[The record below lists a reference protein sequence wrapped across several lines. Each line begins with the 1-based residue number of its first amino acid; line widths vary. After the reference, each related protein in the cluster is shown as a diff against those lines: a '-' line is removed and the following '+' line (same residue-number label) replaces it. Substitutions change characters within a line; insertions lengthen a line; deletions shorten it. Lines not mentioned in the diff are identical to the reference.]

1 MTPTESLPIEEV
13 STQTLFTEL
22 FSGPY
27 EQSQRVAKGYAR
39 RIGRG
44 GDLAF
49 VDECQAEAS
58 FILVELIWSAYA
70 KILEKYPEEE
80 DRHKFYRM
88 SVGYKLKEYWAYR
101 STSTISYLKKK
112 GIVEH
117 HYSLSAEQKGK
128 SEFND
133 GMTTTFSTE
142 HVGLAR
148 MNIEVELYILL
159 DSVCLDEVERLIV
172 DLYAIGNTK
181 EEIGVKLEMSPAR
194 VKKTLRRIKRRIR
207 HSGDE

>member
-1 MTPTESLPIEEV
+1 MNSKPSL
-13 STQTLFTEL
+13 STLCCEL
-22 FSGPY
+22 DSGPF

-49 VDECQAEAS
+49 IDECQAEAA
-58 FILVELIWSAYA
+58 FIVVELIWTAYE
-70 KILEKYPEEE
+70 KIIAKYPDQN
-80 DRHKFYRM
+80 DREKFYRM
-88 SVGYKLKEYWAYR
+88 SVGYRLKEYFAYR

-112 GIVEH
+112 GIVEQH
-117 HYSLSAEQKGK
+117 FSLSAEQKGK

-133 GMTTTFSTE
+133 GIEASFTTE

-148 MNIEVELYILL
+148 MNIEIELYILL
-159 DSVCLDEVERLIV
+159 DSVCTSEVERLIV
-172 DLYAIGNTK
+172 DLYAMGNTK
-181 EEIGVKLEMSPAR
+181 EEIGEKLEMSPAR

-207 HSGDE
+207 HSGDHT